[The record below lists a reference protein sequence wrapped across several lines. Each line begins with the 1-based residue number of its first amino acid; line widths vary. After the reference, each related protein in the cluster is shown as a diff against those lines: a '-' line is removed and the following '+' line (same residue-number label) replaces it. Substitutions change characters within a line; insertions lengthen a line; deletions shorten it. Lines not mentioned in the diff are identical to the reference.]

1 MTHTLHRFGKA
12 ESFKDDF
19 IIIAIPSKGYN
30 DKDSI
35 PKLKEFLTLCAKHN
49 PINMGNGSFSAL
61 SPEIGLKPSAHWKR
75 KSIYNW
81 ERVIEG
87 VGKSGLVSAVFG
99 TMEDAEACLKDV
111 VKADL
116 GLSVNLS
123 ASIESSKKVA
133 TDCEIKR
140 HSIEYSLEFNDPH
153 ENLPDSQV
161 LSLSTMCGH
170 GMISFN
176 MAKKMIE
183 MVCEGRRS
191 PEEASNTLARFC
203 SCGIFNPERARRI
216 LEEIIAKGDKI

>member
-1 MTHTLHRFGKA
+1 MTHTLHRFGNA

-19 IIIAIPSKGYN
+19 IVIAIPSKGYN

-35 PKLKEFLTLCAKHN
+35 PKLKKFLTICSKHN
-49 PINMGNGSFSAL
+49 PLNMGNGSFSAL
-61 SPEIGLKPSAHWKR
+61 SPENDLNPSVHWKR

-87 VGKSGLVSAVFG
+87 IGRSGLVSAVFS
-99 TMEDAEACLKDV
+99 TKEDAEACLKDV

-123 ASIESSKKVA
+123 GSMESSKTIA

-140 HSIEYSLEFNDPH
+140 HSIEYSLGFNDPH

-161 LSLSTMCGH
+161 LALSTMCGH

-176 MAKKMIE
+176 LAKKMIE
-183 MVCEGRRS
+183 MVREGRRS
-191 PEEASNTLARFC
+191 PEDAANTLARFC

-216 LEEIIAKGDKI
+216 LEEVIAKEDKI